1 MSKLLLDKNPSHC
14 LDITVAVELSII
26 TMNFIYV
33 HSRDAQAPK
42 NKSPQVLLLL
52 NATTALCWAI
62 LKPLPAKSV
71 GLYFKNL
78 LLTRNI
84 LDEKNYKNECSL

>member
-1 MSKLLLDKNPSHC
+1 MYKPLK
-14 LDITVAVELSII
+14 TE
-26 TMNFIYV
+26 
-33 HSRDAQAPK
+33 
-42 NKSPQVLLLL
+42 SPQILFCFF

-62 LKPLPAKSV
+62 SKPLPTESV
-71 GLYFKNL
+71 DFFFVSKKKKNL

>member
-14 LDITVAVELSII
+14 LHTTVVVELSII
-26 TMNFIYV
+26 TINFIYV
-33 HSRDAQAPK
+33 HSKEMYKSLR
-42 NKSPQVLLLL
+42 NKEFTNICFL

-62 LKPLPAKSV
+62 LKPLPTKSD
-71 GLYFKNL
+71 FKSL

-84 LDEKNYKNECSL
+84 LDEKNYKNECSI